1 MHARLHIGIAAQ
13 LQLRS
18 AVSPIIQTSR
28 SADSPLPSGS
38 YHHPVMQQSIP
49 DESSAPPVA
58 GSGSAEFVPTS
69 FDLLLNRAQR
79 ASPQLAKASNLLLI
93 AVAVLLVVADLVVSL
108 TDPVVDT
115 GRLSVSIA
123 ILVPC
128 LGALAT
134 VVLAL
139 RRRHLGAAVV
149 TLACAGML
157 LTVLSWIIGT
167 SLPPSFA
174 ALFVLA
180 LLTCVVLRYKP
191 SGSAILLTTFA
202 AVAVA
207 SEALRPMVSAA
218 AYLLV
223 LCEGAFAVAVGVGT
237 YLRWS
242 DWRRAAAA
250 DAARAAERLDIAR
263 ELHDMVGHYVTAMVV
278 QAQAAQHVADHQPA
292 AAATALISIE
302 SAGTEALAAMR
313 RMVGGLRGDSPTMRA
328 VTWGDIDQ
336 LVADADSQSVPVL
349 SAVGPDVRSLEPA
362 LASSVYRIIA
372 ESLTNVRRHAQEVSS
387 VDIALHRRDD
397 RLIITVHDDGVPA
410 TPTGHD
416 TYGIVGMRE
425 RAVSLGGS
433 LAAGP
438 AQGGGWVVHAEL
450 PLEDPR

>member
-1 MHARLHIGIAAQ
+1 M
-13 LQLRS
+13 
-18 AVSPIIQTSR
+18 V
-28 SADSPLPSGS
+28 
-38 YHHPVMQQSIP
+38 QQSIP

-58 GSGSAEFVPTS
+58 GSSSAEFGPTS
-69 FDLLLNRAQR
+69 LDLLLDRAQR
-79 ASPQLAKASNLLLI
+79 AAPQLTTAADLILI
-93 AVAVLLVVADLVVSL
+93 AAAVLLMVADLVVWV
-108 TDPVVDT
+108 TDPVVET
-115 GRLSVSIA
+115 GRLSVSVA
-123 ILVPC
+123 VLVPC
-128 LGALAT
+128 LGALAA

-139 RRRHLGAAVV
+139 RRRHLALAVV
-149 TLACAGML
+149 TLACSSMV
-157 LTVLSWIIGT
+157 LTILSWIIGE

-180 LLTCVVLRYKP
+180 VLTSVVLRREP
-191 SGSAILLTTFA
+191 SGSAILLTMLA
-202 AVAVA
+202 GVAVA

-223 LCEGAFAVAVGVGT
+223 ACLGAFAVAVGIGI

-278 QAQAAQHVADHQPA
+278 QAQAAQHVTDHQPA
-292 AAATALISIE
+292 AAATALINIE

-328 VTWGDIDQ
+328 STWDDIDQ
-336 LVADADSQSVPVL
+336 LIADAGTESVPVR
-349 SAVGPDVRSLEPA
+349 STVGPDVRSLEPA
-362 LASSVYRIIA
+362 LAPSVHRIIA
-372 ESLTNVRRHAQEVSS
+372 ESLTNVRRHAQGVSS
-387 VDIALHRRDD
+387 VDIALHRRGD
-397 RLIITVHDDGVPA
+397 RLVLKVHDDGAPP

-433 LAAGP
+433 LTAGP
-438 AQGGGWVVHAEL
+438 APGGGWVVHAEL
-450 PLEDPR
+450 PLDDPR